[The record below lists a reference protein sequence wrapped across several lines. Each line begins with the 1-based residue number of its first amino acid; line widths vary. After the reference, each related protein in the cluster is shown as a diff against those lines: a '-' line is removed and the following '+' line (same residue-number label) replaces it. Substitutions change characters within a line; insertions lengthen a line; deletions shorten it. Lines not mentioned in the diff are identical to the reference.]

1 MIWHALVLVGSSV
14 APLFL
19 AQRYHA
25 ACVKLKLHA
34 IRSSHAILR
43 AAWTLGNVG
52 NGAEGCSSQMQR
64 AECRKTMVADSA
76 AAAPIANGS
85 VES

>member
-52 NGAEGCSSQMQR
+52 AAGR
-64 AECRKTMVADSA
+64 MVACFTTA
-76 AAAPIANGS
+76 VRMVIGP